1 MKAWIGRFIRREPLP
16 PQPLRGAPASP
27 RLKHYAAANGYAYEY
42 AYLGYRDDAECRRH
56 YFRVSPDRKRW
67 SEVEVQVDGQAIRA
81 WELDNGRELSAAER
95 YAVAKLAL
103 FAAFDEGESPEA
115 LSAQVQV
122 SAARIAALLASI
134 DI

>member
-16 PQPLRGAPASP
+16 PPPLRGAPASP
-27 RLKHYAAANGYAYEY
+27 RVKHYPAASGYAYEY
-42 AYLGYRDDAECRRH
+42 AYLGYRDESGCRRH
-56 YFRVSPDRKRW
+56 FFRVSPDRKKW
-67 SEVEVQVDGQAIRA
+67 SEIEVQVDGQAVQA
-81 WELDNGRELSAAER
+81 WELDNNRELSAAER

-115 LSAQVQV
+115 LRAQVQV
-122 SAARIAALLASI
+122 SAARIAMLLASI